1 MLPAEPR
8 PADGRAW
15 TSRPSVSAVLAAG
28 WPPNSRCRP
37 PPPLAV
43 IGIAERAIKGLV
55 LGLYR
60 DVQTADSAVLDQVIP
75 VIYIYRNLAAVI
87 LTSC

>member
-55 LGLYR
+55 LALVHVGL
-60 DVQTADSAVLDQVIP
+60 VLALPLQVLP
-75 VIYIYRNLAAVI
+75 
-87 LTSC
+87 

>member
-55 LGLYR
+55 LGLL
-60 DVQTADSAVLDQVIP
+60 VVLVGTA
-75 VIYIYRNLAAVI
+75 AAVQ
-87 LTSC
+87 LYSCNGELYYY

>member
-55 LGLYR
+55 LGLDRLLYEYR
-60 DVQTADSAVLDQVIP
+60 LVWPRRREKSGQAKED
-75 VIYIYRNLAAVI
+75 YYG
-87 LTSC
+87 